1 MLKLAIEGHGHVV
14 VEARDQ
20 GEAMRAMQQDRPAL
34 VLTDLRLPEG
44 DGFGVLRAAKELD
57 PELPV
62 IVMTAY
68 GSIQDAVAAM
78 KEGALD
84 FLAKPVDPDHLML
97 MVERALAQRRVMT
110 EYILLKEEL
119 AARRGA
125 PQIIGDAPSLK
136 QSILAL
142 QRAAGSDATVLLE
155 GESGTGKELFARA
168 LHALSPRSDGPF
180 VAINCAAIPD
190 NLLETELFGHEK
202 GAFTGAV
209 ARKPGKF
216 ELAHHGTLFLDEIGD
231 LPLALQAK
239 ILRALEERRF
249 ERVGGTQSLHVDVRI
264 VAATNKQLRAGV
276 AAKQF
281 REDLYFRL
289 SVFPIAIPPL
299 RDRQDDIPILARH
312 FAERFSRELKK
323 KAAIL
328 APSAIEELQ
337 KYHWPGNVRELQNCM
352 ERAVIL
358 SESDT
363 IHGRHLNLSLHA
375 PLPPEAPSPWATFDL
390 SGTLADVVKRAQGEV
405 EKRKIEQALKEAG
418 GDKGRA
424 ADLLGLPFKTLL
436 AKLKEYGLGITRSS
450 VQRQR
455 QRAELPA
462 VHDEHE
468 EPARLETS
476 NSVRLTARQ
485 AAIDGQRAVTQSNSI
500 ICDRAFEFASRL
512 LKLCDRMHER
522 GPSARH
528 IANQVI
534 RCGTSIGA
542 NAEEAQEGQTKADF
556 IAKLSVSAKRRV
568 RRPIG

>member
-1 MLKLAIEGHGHVV
+1 VRPPILIVEDKDSLRTMLKLAIEGQRHAV
-14 VEARDQ
+14 VEASDQ
-20 GEAMRAMQQDRPAL
+20 PRAVQAMQQNRPAL
-34 VLTDLRLPEG
+34 VLTDLRLPDG

-84 FLAKPVDPDHLML
+84 FLAKPVDPDHLLL
-97 MVERALAQRRVMT
+97 MVDRALAQRKLLT
-110 EYILLKEEL
+110 EYILLKDEL

-136 QSILAL
+136 QAILAL

-216 ELAHHGTLFLDEIGD
+216 ELAHRGTLFLDEIGD

-239 ILRALEERRF
+239 ILRALEEKRF
-249 ERVGGTQSLHVDVRI
+249 ERIGGTQSLSVDVRI
-264 VAATNKQLRAGV
+264 VAATNKGLRAGV

-299 RDRQDDIPILARH
+299 RDRQADIPILARH
-312 FAERFSRELKK
+312 FVERFCRELKK
-323 KAAIL
+323 NPAML
-328 APSAIEELQ
+328 APSAVDELQ
-337 KYHWPGNVRELQNCM
+337 KYQWPGNVRELQNCM

-363 IHGRHLNLSLHA
+363 IHARHLNLSLHA
-375 PLPPEAPSPWATFDL
+375 PTPPEPPNPWANFDF
-390 SGTLADVVKRAQGEV
+390 SGTLADVNKRAQAEV
-405 EKRKIEQALKEAG
+405 EKRKIELVLKEAG
-418 GDKGRA
+418 GNEGRA
-424 ADLLGLPFKTLL
+424 ADLLGMAYKPLI
-436 AKLKEYGLGITRSS
+436 AKIREYGL
-450 VQRQR
+450 
-455 QRAELPA
+455 
-462 VHDEHE
+462 
-468 EPARLETS
+468 
-476 NSVRLTARQ
+476 
-485 AAIDGQRAVTQSNSI
+485 
-500 ICDRAFEFASRL
+500 
-512 LKLCDRMHER
+512 K
-522 GPSARH
+522 
-528 IANQVI
+528 
-534 RCGTSIGA
+534 
-542 NAEEAQEGQTKADF
+542 
-556 IAKLSVSAKRRV
+556 
-568 RRPIG
+568 

>member
-1 MLKLAIEGHGHVV
+1 MLKLAIEGHGHIA

-20 GEAMRAMQQDRPAL
+20 GEAMRAMQHDRPAL
-34 VLTDLRLPEG
+34 VLTDVRLPEG

-97 MVERALAQRRVMT
+97 MVERALTQRRVMT

-142 QRAAGSDATVLLE
+142 QRASGSDATVLLE

-216 ELAHHGTLFLDEIGD
+216 ELAHKGTLFLDEIGD

-299 RDRQDDIPILARH
+299 RERPDDIPILARH

-363 IHGRHLNLSLHA
+363 IHGRHLNLALHA
-375 PLPPEAPSPWATFDL
+375 PLPADTPSPWTTFDL
-390 SGTLADVVKRAQGEV
+390 SGTLADVVKRAQCEV
-405 EKRKIEQALKEAG
+405 EKRKIEQALKEGG

-424 ADLLGLPFKTLL
+424 ADLLGLPYKTLL
-436 AKLKEYGLGITRSS
+436 AKLKEYALG
-450 VQRQR
+450 
-455 QRAELPA
+455 
-462 VHDEHE
+462 
-468 EPARLETS
+468 
-476 NSVRLTARQ
+476 
-485 AAIDGQRAVTQSNSI
+485 
-500 ICDRAFEFASRL
+500 
-512 LKLCDRMHER
+512 
-522 GPSARH
+522 
-528 IANQVI
+528 
-534 RCGTSIGA
+534 
-542 NAEEAQEGQTKADF
+542 
-556 IAKLSVSAKRRV
+556 
-568 RRPIG
+568 

>member
-1 MLKLAIEGHGHVV
+1 MLKLAIEGQRHAV
-14 VEARDQ
+14 VEASDQ
-20 GEAMRAMQQDRPAL
+20 PRAVQAIQQNRPAL

-84 FLAKPVDPDHLML
+84 FLAKPVDPDHLLL
-97 MVERALAQRRVMT
+97 MVERALAQRKLLT
-110 EYILLKEEL
+110 EYILLKDEL
-119 AARRGA
+119 ATRRGA

-136 QSILAL
+136 QAILAL

-216 ELAHHGTLFLDEIGD
+216 ELAHRGTLFLDEIGD

-239 ILRALEERRF
+239 ILRALEEQRF
-249 ERVGGTQSLHVDVRI
+249 ERIGGTQSLSVDVRI
-264 VAATNKQLRAGV
+264 VAATNKGLRAGV

-299 RDRQDDIPILARH
+299 RERQVDIPILARH
-312 FAERFSRELKK
+312 FVERFCRELKK
-323 KAAIL
+323 KPATL
-328 APSAIEELQ
+328 APSAVEELQ
-337 KYHWPGNVRELQNCM
+337 KYQWPGNVRELQNCM

-358 SESDT
+358 SETDA
-363 IHGRHLNLSLHA
+363 IHARHLNLSLHA
-375 PLPPEAPSPWATFDL
+375 PTPPEAPSPWANFDF
-390 SGTLADVVKRAQGEV
+390 SGTLADVTRRAQAEV
-405 EKRKIEQALKEAG
+405 EKRKIELALKEAG
-418 GDKGRA
+418 GNEGRA
-424 ADLLGLPFKTLL
+424 ADLLGMAYKPLL
-436 AKLKEYGLGITRSS
+436 MKIKDYGL
-450 VQRQR
+450 
-455 QRAELPA
+455 
-462 VHDEHE
+462 
-468 EPARLETS
+468 
-476 NSVRLTARQ
+476 
-485 AAIDGQRAVTQSNSI
+485 
-500 ICDRAFEFASRL
+500 
-512 LKLCDRMHER
+512 K
-522 GPSARH
+522 
-528 IANQVI
+528 
-534 RCGTSIGA
+534 
-542 NAEEAQEGQTKADF
+542 
-556 IAKLSVSAKRRV
+556 
-568 RRPIG
+568 